1 MVLTTSLAI
10 VGIAAVN
17 YKYFKMS
24 TAAAYI
30 WDDAKMSTIIAAITA
45 VLLFLS
51 VGIGIWDFLRGLN
64 LLDAGVVLV
73 FIISTFLGSRPA
85 KSP

>member
-1 MVLTTSLAI
+1 MVLTTSLAV
-10 VGIAAVN
+10 VGIAA
-17 YKYFKMS
+17 S

-51 VGIGIWDFLRGLN
+51 VGIGLWDFLRGLN

-73 FIISTFLGSRPA
+73 FIISTLLGSRA
-85 KSP
+85 G